1 MRLKN
6 VKIGNQILIGII
18 VILVLFFTI
27 GWVSFYQT
35 NKIHEQTKLI
45 YEHPLQVRRALG
57 VLNTSIQKMRVATRD
72 LMLAVNDEERDK
84 AVFEMELASIDAES
98 MFKVIKDN
106 YLGPQKDVEEA
117 YQAYLIWKMERNIN
131 TKLAYLGDLT
141 SIKENVDS
149 KGSVGSLREIML
161 EKINIIDQFAKNKAD
176 VTFKNSDLLN
186 DKLNRQIILFV
197 TIAMLITLLVYILFI
212 LYIRNPLKNLTLN
225 TLAFSAGNYSIRNQ
239 YQSENEI
246 GELSS
251 AFDSLAQKIMINA
264 DLNEKTSIFSTE
276 MVKED
281 ESRAFFKLI
290 MQTLMDY
297 TGSQMGSVYLLNEQK
312 SGFLHYF
319 SIGMEKSNKEFFSI
333 EELEG
338 EFGFPILK
346 QQINHIKNLSN
357 SSSLKFST
365 VVKDFNVNEIITIPI
380 VISSEVIAIISL
392 ATINQF
398 DSFALQFIQKINFPF
413 SARIEGVLAF
423 RKIRKYAEALQ
434 NEKDNL
440 SKLSAYNRCLIESS
454 LDPFVTI
461 GKDGKITDTNKATQ
475 TITGLS
481 KDQLVGK
488 DFREFFTDS
497 KKAYE
502 GYKKVFKEGFVRDY
516 ELDIKHSN
524 GTFTPVLYNA
534 TVYHDENN
542 ELIGVFAAARDI
554 SEQKKAQHELL
565 KLNNE
570 LNEKSNVLLR
580 LNYQL
585 ESQKKALYEQS
596 TELTEQNRELEIQKE
611 QLNEVNKLKTSF
623 LSNMSHEL
631 RTPLN
636 SVIALSGVLSRK
648 LETQISE
655 EEFSFLEIIQ
665 KNGKHLL
672 TLINDILDISRI
684 ESGREEFIISSF
696 DLCHSI
702 NEVADMIRPQLID
715 KNLTLELAGGDCHII
730 MKSDNKKLKHIIQ
743 NIIGNA
749 VKFTE
754 EGKISIS
761 VKKMNRHVH
770 ILIKDTGIG
779 IRKEDFEH
787 IFDEFKQADSGTSRK
802 FGGTGLGLAIA
813 KKYAELLG
821 GSIDVESELGKGSLF
836 TIKLPIE
843 TTLDFGFVEEF
854 ETENVFMGMN
864 VENLNIDSKNISIL
878 LVDDSDPAIIQ
889 MRDFLEESGFNVC
902 VASNGNEAL
911 VQIQKNIPNGII
923 LDLMMP
929 ELDGFDLL
937 KMIRDDDST
946 TNIPVLILTAKH
958 ITKEEMNFL
967 KRNNIFQL
975 IQKGDINKAEF
986 IKAVTNMV
994 SNKNC

>member
-1 MRLKN
+1 MKLKN
-6 VKIGNQILIGII
+6 VKIGTQILLGII
-18 VILVLFFTI
+18 IILGLFIMI
-27 GWVSFYQT
+27 GSISYFHSSSIHDQT
-35 NKIHEQTKLI
+35 ELM

-57 VLNTSIQKMRVATRD
+57 ELNTSIQKMRVATRD
-72 LMLAVNDEERDK
+72 LMLAVNDDERNK
-84 AVFEMELASIDAES
+84 AVFDMELASNDAEL
-98 MFKVIKDN
+98 MFKTIKEN
-106 YLGPQKDVEEA
+106 YLGPQKNVEDA
-117 YQAYLIWKMERNIN
+117 YQAYIEWKIERSKN
-131 TKLAYLGDLT
+131 TKLAFQGDFV
-141 SIKENVDS
+141 SVKENVAS
-149 KGSVGSLREIML
+149 SGSVGKLREIML
-161 EKINIIDQFAKNKAD
+161 AKIKVIDDFAKRKGD
-176 VTFKNSDLLN
+176 ETFKNSIDLN
-186 DKLNRQIILFV
+186 KKLNVQLLIFIS
-197 TIAMLITLLVYILFI
+197 IALIITLVIYILFI
-212 LYIRNPLKNLTLN
+212 VYIRNPLKKLTQN
-225 TLAFSAGNYSIRNQ
+225 TIAFTNGNYAIRNN
-239 YQSENEI
+239 YHSKNEM
-246 GELSS
+246 GDLSS
-251 AFDSLAQKIMINA
+251 AFNALAQNIMINA
-264 DLNEKTSIFSTE
+264 DLNDKASIFSTE

-281 ESRAFFKLI
+281 DSRQFFKLTI
-290 MQTLMDY
+290 QSLMEY
-297 TGSQMGSVYLLNEQK
+297 TQSQIGSVYLLNEQK
-312 SGFLHYF
+312 TGFQHYF
-319 SIGMEKSNKEFFSI
+319 SIGMEKSNRAFFSI
-333 EELEG
+333 EDLEG

-346 QQINHIKNLSN
+346 QQINHLKNLSN
-357 SSSLKFST
+357 NCTLHYST
-365 VVKDFNVNEIITIPI
+365 AVKDFNVNEIITIPI
-380 VISSEVIAIISL
+380 VVSSEVIAIISL

-434 NEKDNL
+434 QEKDNL
-440 SKLSAYNRCLIESS
+440 SKMSAYNRCLIESS

-461 GKDGKITDTNKATQ
+461 GQDGKITDINKATE
-475 TITGLS
+475 TITGLNR
-481 KDQLVGK
+481 DQLVGK

-502 GYKKVFKEGFVRDY
+502 GYKKVFKDGFVRDY

-534 TVYHDENN
+534 TIYHDENN

-554 SEQKKAQHELL
+554 SEQKKAQQELL

-655 EEFSFLEIIQ
+655 EEYSYLEIIQ

-684 ESGREEFIISSF
+684 ESGREEFLISTF
-696 DLCHSI
+696 DLCATI

-715 KNLTLELAGGDCHII
+715 KNLTLDLAGGDCNII
-730 MKSDNKKLKHIIQ
+730 MKSDNKKLKHIVQ

-754 EGKISIS
+754 EGKITIS
-761 VKKMNRHVH
+761 VKKLNKNVQ
-770 ILIKDTGIG
+770 ILIQDTGIG

-802 FGGTGLGLAIA
+802 YGGTGLGLAIA

-821 GSIDVESELGKGSLF
+821 GSIEVESEIEKGSLF
-836 TIKLPIE
+836 KIKLPIE
-843 TTLDFGFVEEF
+843 TTLDFDFVEQNEK
-854 ETENVFMGMN
+854 ENIFMGIN
-864 VENLNIDSKNISIL
+864 VENLNIESKNISIL

-902 VASNGNEAL
+902 VASNGKEAL
-911 VQIQKNIPNGII
+911 IQIQNKIPNGII

-929 ELDGFDLL
+929 ELDGFELL
-937 KMIRDDDST
+937 KLIRNDDIT
-946 TNIPVLILTAKH
+946 ANIPVLILTAKH
-958 ITKEEMNFL
+958 ITKDEMIFL

-994 SNKNC
+994 TVNTI

>member
-1 MRLKN
+1 MKLKN
-6 VKIGNQILIGII
+6 VKIGTQILLGII
-18 VILVLFFTI
+18 IILGLFIMI
-27 GWVSFYQT
+27 GSISYFHSSSIHDQT
-35 NKIHEQTKLI
+35 ELI

-57 VLNTSIQKMRVATRD
+57 ELNTSIQKMRVATRD
-72 LMLAVNDEERDK
+72 LMLAVNDEERNRAIFD
-84 AVFEMELASIDAES
+84 MELASNDAEL
-98 MFKVIKDN
+98 MFKIIKEN
-106 YLGPQKDVEEA
+106 YLGPQKNVEEA
-117 YQAYLIWKMERNIN
+117 YQAYIVWKIERTKN
-131 TKLAYLGDLT
+131 TKLAYQGDLV
-141 SIKENVDS
+141 SIKENVAS
-149 KGSVGSLREIML
+149 SGSVGKLREIML
-161 EKINIIDQFAKNKAD
+161 AKIKVIDDFAKRKGD
-176 VTFKNSDLLN
+176 ETYKNSIELN
-186 DKLNRQIILFV
+186 KKLNAQLLIFIS
-197 TIAMLITLLVYILFI
+197 IALIITLVIYILFI
-212 LYIRNPLKNLTLN
+212 VYIRNPLKKLTQN
-225 TLAFSAGNYSIRNQ
+225 TIAFTYGNYAIRNN
-239 YQSENEI
+239 YHSKNEL
-246 GELSS
+246 GDLSS
-251 AFDSLAQKIMINA
+251 AFNDLAQNIMINA
-264 DLNEKTSIFSTE
+264 DLNDKTSIFSTE

-281 ESRAFFKLI
+281 ESRAFFKLT

-297 TGSQMGSVYLLNEQK
+297 TQSQIGSVYLLNEQK
-312 SGFLHYF
+312 TGFQHYF

-333 EELEG
+333 EDLEG

-346 QQINHIKNLSN
+346 QQINHLKNLSN
-357 SSSLKFST
+357 NSSLQYST
-365 VVKDFNVNEIITIPI
+365 AVKDFNVNEIITIPI

-392 ATINQF
+392 ATINKF

-423 RKIRKYAEALQ
+423 RKIRKYSEALQ
-434 NEKDNL
+434 QEKDNL
-440 SKLSAYNRCLIESS
+440 SKMSAYNRCLIESS

-461 GKDGKITDTNKATQ
+461 GQDGKITDINKATE
-475 TITGLS
+475 TITGLNR
-481 KDQLVGK
+481 DQLIGK

-497 KKAYE
+497 KKAFE
-502 GYKKVFKEGFVRDY
+502 GYKKVFKDGFVRDY
-516 ELDIKHSN
+516 ELDIKHAN

-534 TVYHDENN
+534 TIYHDENN
-542 ELIGVFAAARDI
+542 EMIGVFAAARDI
-554 SEQKKAQHELL
+554 SEQKKAQQELL

-648 LETQISE
+648 LETQISD
-655 EEFSFLEIIQ
+655 EEFSYLEIIQ

-684 ESGREEFIISSF
+684 ESGREEFVISTF
-696 DLCHSI
+696 DLCASI
-702 NEVADMIRPQLID
+702 NEVADMIRPQLMEKD
-715 KNLTLELAGGDCHII
+715 LSLELAGGDCNII

-754 EGKISIS
+754 EGKITIS
-761 VKKMNRHVH
+761 VKRMNRHVH
-770 ILIKDTGIG
+770 ILIQDTGIG

-787 IFDEFKQADSGTSRK
+787 IFDEFKQADSGTARK
-802 FGGTGLGLAIA
+802 YGGTGLGLAIA

-821 GSIDVESELGKGSLF
+821 GSIEVESEVGMGSLF

-843 TTLDFGFVEEF
+843 TTLDFDFVEHY
-854 ETENVFMGMN
+854 ETENVFMGVN
-864 VENLNIDSKNISIL
+864 VENFNIDSKNISIL

-889 MRDFLEESGFNVC
+889 MRDFLEESGFNVY

-911 VQIQKNIPNGII
+911 NQIQKNIPNGII

-929 ELDGFDLL
+929 ELDGFELL
-937 KMIRDDDST
+937 KLIRNDDIT
-946 TNIPVLILTAKH
+946 ANIPVLILTAKH
-958 ITKEEMNFL
+958 ITKEEMIFL
-967 KRNNIFQL
+967 KRNNIIQL

-994 SNKNC
+994 SAQN